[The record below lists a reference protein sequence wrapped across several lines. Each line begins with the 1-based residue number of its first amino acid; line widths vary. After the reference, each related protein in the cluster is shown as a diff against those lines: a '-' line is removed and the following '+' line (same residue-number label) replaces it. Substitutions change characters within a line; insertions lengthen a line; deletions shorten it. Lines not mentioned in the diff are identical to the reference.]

1 MFCSVARQKM
11 LGSEFQGEIDVI
23 RDALGG
29 SGVRLGG
36 FYSYGEMAPASHD
49 GGRAQKPTSLFH
61 NESVVVVAFG

>member
-1 MFCSVARQKM
+1 VARQKM
-11 LGSEFQGEIDVI
+11 LGSEFQGEIDVV

-36 FYSYGEMAPASHD
+36 FYSYGELTKIPQS
-49 GGRAQKPTSLFH
+49 GGKSKSQFQ